1 MYFPNIPFLP
11 IRVSNAIPE
20 TVGGMTSGAI
30 TIGRIHLVLAW
41 GPRAKYQASGTP
53 KKTEITAEIMEVT
66 TETSKASK
74 TLSEIAISKN
84 ELHGT
89 LVNKARTGR
98 ARTRNPTSA
107 SNANPGF
114 SFELSCG
121 LLVWWRIETCCD
133 QNILA

>member
-1 MYFPNIPFLP
+1 MPFRP
-11 IRVSNAIPE
+11 IRVNNAIPE
-20 TVGGMTSGAI
+20 TVGGITSGAM
-30 TIGRIHLVLAW
+30 TIGRIHLVLAS

-53 KKTEITAEIMEVT
+53 KKTEITAEIIEVT
-66 TETSKASK
+66 TETSKANW
-74 TLSEIAISKN
+74 TLAEIAISKN

-89 LVNKARTGR
+89 LVSSAKTGKT
-98 ARTRNPTSA
+98 RTRNPTSA

-121 LLVWWRIETCCD
+121 LLVWWCIEACRD

>member
-20 TVGGMTSGAI
+20 TVGGITSGAI

-66 TETSKASK
+66 TDTSSASK
-74 TLSEIAISKN
+74 TLSDIAISKN
-84 ELHGT
+84 EPHGT
-89 LVNKARTGR
+89 LVNNARTGSAITKKPTNAKS
-98 ARTRNPTSA
+98 AR
-107 SNANPGF
+107 PGF

-121 LLVWWRIETCCD
+121 LLICWRIETCCD
-133 QNILA
+133 